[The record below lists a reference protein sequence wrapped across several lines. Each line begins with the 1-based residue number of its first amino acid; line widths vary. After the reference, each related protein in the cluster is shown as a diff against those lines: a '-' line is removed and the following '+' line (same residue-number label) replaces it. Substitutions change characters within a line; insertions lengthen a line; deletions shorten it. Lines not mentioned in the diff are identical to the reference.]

1 MTVPLEGLKVVD
13 FAEHYFVPA
22 AAAVLAE
29 WGADVIKIERRE
41 GDALRDIGHL
51 PDRDFSYYFALC
63 NRHKR
68 GLALDVETPAGREI
82 LERLVRQADVYIT
95 NHLPRVQRRLR
106 TSPADIFALNPGIVY
121 ARGSGQGQR
130 GPDAEAGGNDNLS
143 FWSRAAVAY
152 MLSNTSGQLI
162 PQRGAIG
169 DGPSGIALAA
179 GILAGLLHARQ
190 SGKGV
195 EVNTSLLNMGMWTMA
210 PDIALTSLTGE
221 VPERRA
227 APAGADPSSP
237 GASPLASHYLTAD
250 GRTLALSMTN
260 ETRYWPRACR
270 ALGLDDLITIYA
282 DSGARR
288 QHADELRARF
298 AHVIASLPALD
309 AADRL
314 LSQDCVF
321 GYVNSPLDVLTDR
334 AVRANGYLL
343 SHPQDASFKL
353 PAAPAQFD
361 DSLPV
366 IRRGAPLLGEHSEE
380 ILLELGYSA
389 ARVAQ
394 LVEEGTI
401 GPLQGAPPRH

>member
-152 MLSNTSGQLI
+152 MLSDSSGQLI
-162 PQRGAIG
+162 PRA
-169 DGPSGIALAA
+169 GPLG
-179 GILAGLLHARQ
+179 
-190 SGKGV
+190 
-195 EVNTSLLNMGMWTMA
+195 T
-210 PDIALTSLTGE
+210 
-221 VPERRA
+221 
-227 APAGADPSSP
+227 APAVSP
-237 GASPLASHYLTAD
+237 
-250 GRTLALSMTN
+250 
-260 ETRYWPRACR
+260 WPRGSWPDCFTPGNR
-270 ALGLDDLITIYA
+270 ERESRSIPPFSTWVCGPWHLT
-282 DSGARR
+282 
-288 QHADELRARF
+288 
-298 AHVIASLPALD
+298 LPT
-309 AADRL
+309 
-314 LSQDCVF
+314 
-321 GYVNSPLDVLTDR
+321 PL
-334 AVRANGYLL
+334 
-343 SHPQDASFKL
+343 
-353 PAAPAQFD
+353 
-361 DSLPV
+361 
-366 IRRGAPLLGEHSEE
+366 
-380 ILLELGYSA
+380 
-389 ARVAQ
+389 
-394 LVEEGTI
+394 
-401 GPLQGAPPRH
+401 